1 MRFSSKTVMLRKV
14 LRRIQMN
21 QNKNKAKDSLKATIK
36 KMVPA
41 VFTAFIA
48 TGIGFVALYTSP
60 VPMIQDFG
68 KMLTIGLIIS
78 FILGIFLLNTT
89 LYVRDYF
96 IRNVK
101 KKQHKQQRKER
112 TTKVD
117 KVLDWIMNHV
127 IRFRWMIII
136 IAVIAAAFGIWV
148 DVDAD
153 AETDVETFMPQ
164 DTQELK
170 DTHQL
175 RDIMGTTDQVS
186 IVYES
191 DDVISDQVITW
202 VDDITEKL
210 WTEFSDVVVETNSVT
225 NDVKKMKDEELP
237 DREVFRE
244 QIADIPENQ
253 LKLFLNESQTKGV
266 ITVGIKHLEAEELK
280 LFIDDLGLYLDNNA
294 LGAVETT
301 ITEIGRASCRERA

>member
-1 MRFSSKTVMLRKV
+1 
-14 LRRIQMN
+14 MN
-21 QNKNKAKDSLKATIK
+21 MNKNKDKVKRSLYKTITN
-36 KMVPA
+36 MAPA
-41 VFTAFIA
+41 VFTALVA
-48 TGIGFVALYTSP
+48 TGLGFVALYTSP

-78 FILGIFLLNTT
+78 FILGIFLLIST
-89 LYVRDYF
+89 LFVRDYF
-96 IRNVK
+96 FRNVK

-202 VDDITEKL
+202 VDDLTENMG
-210 WTEFSDVVVETNSVT
+210 TEFPDVVVETKSRS
-225 NDVKKMKDEELP
+225 EE
-237 DREVFRE
+237 
-244 QIADIPENQ
+244 
-253 LKLFLNESQTKGV
+253 
-266 ITVGIKHLEAEELK
+266 
-280 LFIDDLGLYLDNNA
+280 
-294 LGAVETT
+294 
-301 ITEIGRASCRERA
+301 